1 MTNSYARCATLAY
14 QLCTSQPLTP
24 AEAWQQA
31 AASVFPH
38 SEAGRKKGCPKNAFL
53 GLAAAGYLQDIAPFA
68 HRSKNGDYACRA
80 AQILHA
86 HRAGSPLPDAKMLWL
101 TVMHDI
107 GQMDKRSNSQ
117 MDVALAL
124 YRIGVMGQAV

>member
-1 MTNSYARCATLAY
+1 MANGYARCATLAY
-14 QLCTSQPLTP
+14 QLCTRQPLHP
-24 AEAWQQA
+24 AQAWQQA

-38 SEAGRKKGCPKNAFL
+38 SESARTKGCPKNAFL
-53 GLAAAGYLQDIAPFA
+53 GLAAAGYLQGIAPFA
-68 HRSKNGDYACRA
+68 HRSKNGNYACRA

-86 HRAGSPLPDAKMLWL
+86 YSAGSPLPDSKTLWL

-107 GQMDKRSNSQ
+107 GQIDKRSNSQ

-124 YRIGVMGQAV
+124 YRMGVMVQAV